1 MQSSDWLI
9 VVINRTVSCLQ
20 ANNSLI
26 NVLLLMRIQSMNS
39 MMVWLLLSIG
49 SIQERFKR
57 EKRIMNVAFKI

>member
-39 MMVWLLLSIG
+39 MMVWLVLSIG

-57 EKRIMNVAFKI
+57 YHDTKNVS